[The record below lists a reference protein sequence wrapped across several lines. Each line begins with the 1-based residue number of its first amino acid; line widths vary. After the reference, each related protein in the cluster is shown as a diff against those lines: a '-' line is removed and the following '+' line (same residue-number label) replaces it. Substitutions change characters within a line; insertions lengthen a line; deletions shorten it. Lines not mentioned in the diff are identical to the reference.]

1 MAGTFI
7 SDAKNSII
15 NINGRVMTDYGN
27 GDFVSW
33 EKDEENFTSSTSA
46 NGTVGV
52 AVSHDQL
59 GTVTYKPMQGSSE
72 IKFLNDLANRRVQ
85 FPIYINS
92 GGEFPEIV
100 SGAKAQ
106 VKKTPGGSLSNEVS
120 DREFEIA
127 VFDFLNE

>member
-1 MAGTFI
+1 MANTFI
-7 SDAKNSII
+7 VDAANSII
-15 NINGRVMTDYGN
+15 KIDNRIMVDYGN

-72 IKFLNDLANRRVQ
+72 VTFLNKLANSRKS
-85 FPIYINS
+85 FPLYINS
-92 GGEFPEIV
+92 GGDFPEII
-100 SGAKAQ
+100 SGTKCQ
-106 VKKTPGGSLSNEVS
+106 VKKTPSGSLSNEVS

-127 VFDFLNE
+127 VFDYLNE

>member
-1 MAGTFI
+1 MPQTFI
-7 SDAKNSII
+7 VDAANSVITI
-15 NINGRVMTDYGN
+15 DGRVMTDYGN
-27 GDFVSW
+27 GDFIAW
-33 EKDEENFTSSTSA
+33 EKDEENFTASTSA

-59 GTVTYKPMQGSSE
+59 GTVTYKPMQGSQE
-72 IKFLNDLANRRVQ
+72 IKFLNNLANTRKT

-100 SGAKAQ
+100 SGTRCQ
-106 VKKTPGGSLSNEVS
+106 VKRSAGGSISNEVS

-127 VFDFLNE
+127 VFDYLNE